1 MIIEKANKK
10 NLDEVTSLAI
20 KLWPENIWSALR
32 AEFEKQLDSKKD
44 VVYLAITEGRYVGF
58 IHMSLRYDYVEG
70 SSTSPVGYIEGIY
83 VDENYRNKGISKML
97 VEAGEIWS
105 KSLGCTEI
113 ASDTE
118 LHNVGSQQ
126 FHERMGFKEVAKIV
140 AFIKT
145 IK

>member
-10 NLDEVTSLAI
+10 NLDEVTSLAM
-20 KLWPENIWSALR
+20 KLWPENIWSVLR
-32 AEFEKQLDSKKD
+32 AEFEEQLESKKD
-44 VVYLAITEGRYVGF
+44 VVYLAISEGRYVGF

-70 SSTSPVGYIEGIY
+70 SSSSPVGYIEGIY

-105 KSLGCTEI
+105 KALGCTEI

-126 FHERMGFKEVAKIV
+126 FHKSIGFKEAAKIV
-140 AFIKT
+140 AFIKA